1 MQLAAINSIANAR
14 GYGRVSLALTTLMML
29 SGCLGGAGST
39 TPLEVVTVPTQRPP
53 LVLPEVD
60 PVSVRP
66 INWIVVTPENVD
78 AVFAQLA
85 QDGENLVL
93 FALTDTG
100 YEDLSLNLSDIR
112 QLIQQQ
118 RTVMVA
124 YRNYINNS
132 E

>member
-1 MQLAAINSIANAR
+1 M
-14 GYGRVSLALTTLMML
+14 
-29 SGCLGGAGST
+29 
-39 TPLEVVTVPTQRPP
+39 PTQRPP

>member
-1 MQLAAINSIANAR
+1 M
-14 GYGRVSLALTTLMML
+14 
-29 SGCLGGAGST
+29 
-39 TPLEVVTVPTQRPP
+39 
-53 LVLPEVD
+53 VLPEVD

-100 YEDLSLNLSDIR
+100 YENLSLNLSDIR

>member
-1 MQLAAINSIANAR
+1 M
-14 GYGRVSLALTTLMML
+14 
-29 SGCLGGAGST
+29 
-39 TPLEVVTVPTQRPP
+39 PTQRPP

-100 YEDLSLNLSDIR
+100 YENLSLNLSDIR